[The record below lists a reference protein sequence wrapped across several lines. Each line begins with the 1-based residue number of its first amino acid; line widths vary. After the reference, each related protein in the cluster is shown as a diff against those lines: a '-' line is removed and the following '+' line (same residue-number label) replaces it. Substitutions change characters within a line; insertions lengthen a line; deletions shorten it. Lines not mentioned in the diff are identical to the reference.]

1 MNKTQA
7 SITTALTG
15 LFALTAA
22 SISLPAQ
29 AEAAKMEKCY
39 GIVKAGK
46 NDCQTN
52 SSACAGTATKDS
64 QKDAWL
70 YLPKGTCEK
79 IVGGAV
85 TKK

>member
-52 SSACAGTATKDS
+52 SSACVKRSASLSCSFGLFGLS
-64 QKDAWL
+64 SL
-70 YLPKGTCEK
+70 SRLFGLSCLF
-79 IVGGAV
+79 G
-85 TKK
+85 